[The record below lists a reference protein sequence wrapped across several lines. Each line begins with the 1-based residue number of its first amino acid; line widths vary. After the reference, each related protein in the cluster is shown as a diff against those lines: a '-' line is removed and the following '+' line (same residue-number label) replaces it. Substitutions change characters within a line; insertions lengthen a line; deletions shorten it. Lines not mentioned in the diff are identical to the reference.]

1 MKRNAIFGLVGL
13 LIILVVASG
22 CISSSS
28 TPNENA
34 SGGPPEDKGYGK
46 GVGED
51 VDVSTL
57 PAENLSQDEMAAI
70 LYMREEEK
78 LARDVYLTLYNETG
92 LTVFRNIE
100 KSEETHMD
108 MVLSLIEKYN
118 LTDPVEGLGIGEFAS
133 PEMESLYNELVERG
147 KTSKLEALK
156 VGAYIE
162 ELDIKDLNE
171 WLEKVDN
178 QDIRV
183 VFENLRKGSENH
195 LRAFVNNIE
204 KNGEKYSPVI
214 LSEEE
219 YSEIV
224 GPN

>member
-1 MKRNAIFGLVGL
+1 MGRKAIFGLVGL
-13 LIILVVASG
+13 LVILVAVSG
-22 CISSSS
+22 CISSS

-34 SGGPPEDKGYGK
+34 GGSPHEDKGYGK
-46 GVGED
+46 GVKGEE
-51 VDVSTL
+51 DVSTL
-57 PAENLSQDEMAAI
+57 PVENLSPDEIEAI

-78 LARDVYLTLYNETG
+78 LARDVYLTLYKETG

-118 LTDPVEGLGIGEFAS
+118 LTDPVEGLEIGEFAS
-133 PEMESLYNELVERG
+133 PEMENLYNELVERG
-147 KTSKLEALK
+147 KTSELEALK

-162 ELDIKDLNE
+162 ELDIKDLDE

-183 VFENLRKGSENH
+183 VFENLRKGSKNH

-204 KNGEKYSPVI
+204 KNGEEYRPAI